1 MTPTERQAA
10 VIADLEAKLELM
22 EERTF
27 FLVAEVAKLNAQ
39 LGKTEFQTMAN

>member
-1 MTPTERQAA
+1 MTPTERQAL

-39 LGKTEFQTMAN
+39 LGRTEFQTMPN